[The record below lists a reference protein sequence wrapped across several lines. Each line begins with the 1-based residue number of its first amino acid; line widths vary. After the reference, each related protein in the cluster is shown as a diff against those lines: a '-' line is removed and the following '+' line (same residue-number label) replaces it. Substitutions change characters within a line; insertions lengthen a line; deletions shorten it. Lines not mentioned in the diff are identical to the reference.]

1 METRKVDGA
10 NVLLALCR
18 DSTHGL
24 NFSLY
29 PLNFKQLNDVA
40 IFSSRTFSIC
50 SQSKSA
56 APRRDCDQRTRLR
69 NGAPNRPLNYHA
81 KSALRPE
88 PAISIS
94 ICICICICILI

>member
-40 IFSSRTFSIC
+40 IFSSRTFSSC
-50 SQSKSA
+50 SHRKSA
-56 APRRDCDQRTRLR
+56 APRLDCDQRTRLR
-69 NGAPNRPLNYHA
+69 NGATIPLVELPRKIGA
-81 KSALRPE
+81 QT
-88 PAISIS
+88 
-94 ICICICICILI
+94 